1 MSKTLVAVFANL
13 PDARDAVR
21 QLHDAG
27 FPENAIGMVAH
38 REHCG
43 ASLGAIN
50 SVSDATNLGALAAIG
65 GVTGFAAGLVA
76 LAIPGIGPI
85 VAAGPIALELLGGGV
100 GTVAGLLFGRLKEQ
114 GASTDDVH
122 CYCEALRRGSIVVT
136 VETPDDRAPEAERII
151 GAARLVDVDECATE
165 WHRQGWKGSEP
176 PPEAASPT
184 PHSTAAALPFDPE
197 SLRPSTRRQRQERN
211 AFRSYFRV
219 S

>member
-1 MSKTLVAVFANL
+1 MTKTLVAVFANL

-43 ASLGAIN
+43 ASLGVIN

-85 VAAGPIALELLGGGV
+85 VAAGPIAVELLGGG

-136 VETPDDRAPEAERII
+136 IETPEDRAPAAERII
-151 GAARLVDVDECATE
+151 GAARLVDIEECATE
-165 WHRQGWKGSEP
+165 WHRQGWKGFEP
-176 PPEAASPT
+176 HPQASSPT
-184 PHSTAAALPFDPE
+184 SSSAAAALPFDPD
-197 SLRPSTRRQRQERN
+197 SLRPSIRRQRQERN
-211 AFRSYFRV
+211 AFRAYFRV